1 VIQAWEKVEGDIRI
15 SSRYQGSLQLLG
27 NGMGNVRAAAATQQ
41 AIAVWNPAQIL
52 LTGIAGGIEK
62 SNNRLLGDLI
72 VAEQVVDYEFGKQ
85 TPEGIQRRYQ
95 VYRPAKVLLDAARR
109 MPPANWAMSI
119 RAPRP
124 DGTSGRVVPQV
135 HFGVLC
141 SGQKVITD
149 PHLVSELKADWVE
162 LVGVEMEAIGLALA
176 AYESEQVLGFP
187 VVKAGTESG
196 LNPGTPIPIFTF
208 FS

>member
-1 VIQAWEKVEGDIRI
+1 MQPDECP
-15 SSRYQGSLQLLG
+15 LQIGRCLL
-27 NGMGNVRAAAATQQ
+27 
-41 AIAVWNPAQIL
+41 
-52 LTGIAGGIEK
+52 
-62 SNNRLLGDLI
+62 
-72 VAEQVVDYEFGKQ
+72 
-85 TPEGIQRRYQ
+85 
-95 VYRPAKVLLDAARR
+95 
-109 MPPANWAMSI
+109 

-162 LVGVEMEAIGLALA
+162 LVGVEMEAIDLALA
-176 AYESEQVLGFP
+176 AYENEQVLGFP
-187 VVKAGTESG
+187 VVKAGTESAESED
-196 LNPGTPIPIFTF
+196 TIPIFTF

>member
-1 VIQAWEKVEGDIRI
+1 LPGINEK
-15 SSRYQGSLQLLG
+15 L
-27 NGMGNVRAAAATQQ
+27 
-41 AIAVWNPAQIL
+41 
-52 LTGIAGGIEK
+52 
-62 SNNRLLGDLI
+62 LLGDLI
-72 VAEQVVDYEFGKQ
+72 VAEQVVDHEFGKQ

-124 DGTSGRVVPQV
+124 DGTSDRVVPQV

-176 AYESEQVLGFP
+176 AYENEQVPGFL

-196 LNPGTPIPIFTF
+196 GD
-208 FS
+208 